1 MIKKSKTFLSFAVG
15 ATLFAGAINQ
25 ARAEN
30 FFHYL
35 LKLFA
40 PQSQGAQ
47 RNQSDTTSPSDPVS
61 SARDANLFS

>member
-1 MIKKSKTFLSFAVG
+1 MIKSKTFVSFAIG
-15 ATLFAGAINQ
+15 ASLFAGVISE

-30 FFHYL
+30 PLEFS

-40 PQSQGAQ
+40 PKSQGAH

>member
-15 ATLFAGAINQ
+15 ATLFAGAISE

-30 FFHYL
+30 FLQYL

-40 PQSQGAQ
+40 PQSQGAHS
-47 RNQSDTTSPSDPVS
+47 NQSDTTSPSDPVS

>member
-1 MIKKSKTFLSFAVG
+1 MIKKTKPFLSVAAG
-15 ATLFAGAINQ
+15 ATLFAGAISE

-30 FFHYL
+30 FLQYL

-40 PQSQGAQ
+40 PQSQGAH